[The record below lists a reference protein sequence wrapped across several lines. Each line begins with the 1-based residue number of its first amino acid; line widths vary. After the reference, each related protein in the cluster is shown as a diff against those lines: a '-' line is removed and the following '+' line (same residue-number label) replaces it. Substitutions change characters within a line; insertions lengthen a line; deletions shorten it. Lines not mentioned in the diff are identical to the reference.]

1 MEMVSQSH
9 STHVIHKDIF
19 LNGQL
24 QNRQP
29 TPPALL
35 PHPHTNV
42 GPLPA
47 TSLALNGDDHLQY
60 HPHTSMGLDHHQH
73 HQGYPCNNVYMI
85 PSHEISHEVETLASN
100 TVSELVSLQ
109 SLNGGHEVYDETSYV
124 PQEHDILSQSVSIAL
139 GNQIGGLDQN
149 GNLGGPGDYH
159 NHEAVPGWDL
169 KYDQPVETSS
179 AYIGSYHTSASYV
192 NPGMSGDNNSM
203 DSSSPATTSVH
214 IQSEFDCP
222 ASYMTI
228 GDVASSSSSGGDPN
242 FHQMP
247 HAQDSDPFLT
257 SVNEFGEPVAVIQI
271 QANGGGSGSPVLI
284 PNVPGLDD
292 LTPEHQYTLNGM
304 SSDQSSSN
312 ELSLPRSSSSNYMF
326 SNMASPT
333 SGVTP
338 MPVYQNSMDSRRA
351 SIYDTETSEVS
362 RRSARSSTSTNIT
375 GVKTGV
381 KKPVN
386 RGARLSKD
394 TCCANCNTQTT
405 SLWRRNSQ
413 GSPVCNACGLYW
425 KLHGIQRPVHMRK
438 DKVCNR
444 NRKDMASS
452 DFKPKKTKKVLPS
465 AHKRAPLKA
474 DVAVNGSS
482 YFMKSPPESVDVDS
496 VATSIQLTNEDE
508 DVEGKAESF
517 QCAHYLSG
525 KEEAGES
532 QAKTSEHVSVSRLM
546 ESGYRPSQINYS
558 LLQLPMSHRGGSK
571 RRQQTNANNTLK

>member
-1 MEMVSQSH
+1 MEMMTQSH
-9 STHVIHKDIF
+9 ASHVIHKDIF

-24 QNRQP
+24 QSRQP

-35 PHPHTNV
+35 PHPHTNG

-47 TSLALNGDDHLQY
+47 TSLALNGDDHMQY
-60 HPHTSMGLDHHQH
+60 HPHTSMVLDHHH

-85 PSHEISHEVETLASN
+85 PGHEITHDVETLASN

-109 SLNGGHEVYDETSYV
+109 SLNGGHGVYDETSFV

-139 GNQIGGLDQN
+139 GNQMGLDQN
-149 GNLGGPGDYH
+149 GNLGGGEDYH
-159 NHEAVPGWDL
+159 AHEAVQGWDL
-169 KYDQPVETSS
+169 KYEQPVETSS
-179 AYIGSYHTSASYV
+179 AYIGAYHTSASYT
-192 NPGMSGDNNSM
+192 NPGIPGEVM
-203 DSSSPATTSVH
+203 DSSSLVTSS
-214 IQSEFDCP
+214 IQMQSEFDCP
-222 ASYMTI
+222 VSYMTI
-228 GDVASSSSSGGDPN
+228 GDVTSSSSGGDPN

-271 QANGGGSGSPVLI
+271 QANGGVSGSPVLI

-292 LTPEHQYTLNGM
+292 LTPEPQYTLNGM
-304 SSDQSSSN
+304 SSEQSSSN

-326 SNMASPT
+326 STMASPT
-333 SGVTP
+333 TGVSP
-338 MPVYQNSMDSRRA
+338 MPVYQTSMDSRRA
-351 SIYDTETSEVS
+351 SIYDTETPDAS
-362 RRSARSSTSTNIT
+362 RRSARSSTSNGLT

-394 TCCANCNTQTT
+394 TCCANCSTQTT
-405 SLWRRNSQ
+405 SLWRRNSN

-452 DFKPKKTKKVLPS
+452 DAKPKKPKKPLPPT
-465 AHKRAPLKA
+465 HKRAPLKA
-474 DVAVNGSS
+474 DVAMGNG
-482 YFMKSPPESVDVDS
+482 YFMKSPPEIPHLDS
-496 VATSIQLTNEDE
+496 VATSPQLTNEDE
-508 DVEGKAESF
+508 SERKDEPF
-517 QCAHYLSG
+517 PHAHYLSA
-525 KEEAGES
+525 KEEADES
-532 QAKTSEHVSVSRLM
+532 QVKTSEHLSVSRLM
-546 ESGYRPSQINYS
+546 ESGFRPSQINYS
-558 LLQLPMSHRGGSK
+558 LLQLPMSHRGGNK
-571 RRQQTNANNTLK
+571 RRQQTNGNTAGK